1 MPRYKLTIEYDGQPF
16 AGWQMQADLRTVQ
29 GDLTEAVRRFSGE
42 QVLVQG
48 AGRTDSGVHALGQV
62 AHVDLNDQWPAG
74 KVRDALNFH
83 LKPNAIA
90 VVACEAVADGFNAR
104 FSATARHYRYR
115 IQSRRAPAAIE
126 ASRVWWVPVVLDLEA
141 MQSAAQVL
149 VGRHDFT
156 TFRAAA
162 CQAKSPVKSL
172 DRLDVFETGG
182 EIWIEAS
189 ARSFLHSQVR
199 SMAGGIKMAGA
210 GKWSIADL
218 RAALAARDRTR
229 CPPVAPAC
237 GLYLTRVEYG
247 EGRDISRAG
256 FAGS

>member
-29 GDLTEAVRRFSGE
+29 GDLTAAVHQFCGE
-42 QVLVQG
+42 QVQVQG

-62 AHVDLNDQWPAG
+62 AHIDLEREWPADRI
-74 KVRDALNFH
+74 RDALNFH
-83 LKPNAIA
+83 LKLNS
-90 VVACEAVADGFNAR
+90 VVVLACEPVSSDFNAR

-115 IQSRRAPAAIE
+115 ILSRRAPAAVE
-126 ASRVWWVPVVLDLEA
+126 AGRVWWVPVALDFGA
-141 MQSAAQVL
+141 MQRAADVF

-162 CQAKSPVKSL
+162 CQAKSPVKTLERIEVSAR
-172 DRLDVFETGG
+172 DG

-199 SMAGGIKMAGA
+199 SMAGGIKMVGA
-210 GKWSIADL
+210 GKWSVSELA
-218 RAALAARDRTR
+218 AALAAQDRTR

-237 GLYLTRVEYG
+237 GLYLMSVDY
-247 EGRDISRAG
+247 A
-256 FAGS
+256 